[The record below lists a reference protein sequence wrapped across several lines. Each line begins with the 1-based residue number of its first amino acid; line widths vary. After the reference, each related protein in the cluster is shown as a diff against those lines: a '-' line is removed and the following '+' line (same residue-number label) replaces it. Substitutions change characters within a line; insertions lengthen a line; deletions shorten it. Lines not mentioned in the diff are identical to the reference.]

1 MKKKSNYHEV
11 TKISKGSDIALNIF
25 MILLALACLY
35 PLFLV
40 FGISITDEKTV
51 TLEGYKMI
59 PSVVSFKAY
68 EYVFTDAVDILRAYG
83 VTIFVT
89 VVGSLLSLTVISLY
103 AYPLSRKDFRY
114 RTQFTLVVFFTMLFN
129 AGLVPWYMV
138 YTNVLHIKD
147 TVFAMILPGLMTPLY
162 VLIMR
167 TFYSTTIPESII
179 EAAKVDGASEFRIF
193 TRIVLPLSKPSL
205 ATIGLFNV
213 LYYWNDWYAPLLF
226 ISDEKLYNLQYLL
239 YRINQ
244 SITYLTSQSNSLG
257 NVSEILANIPSQTAR
272 MAMAIVVIGPIIL
285 AYPFFQKYFVEGLTV
300 GSIK

>member
-1 MKKKSNYHEV
+1 MSRESNFRDTTVISKKSDFV
-11 TKISKGSDIALNIF
+11 LNII
-25 MILLALACLY
+25 MIIMAIACLY
-35 PLFLV
+35 PLLLV
-40 FGISITDEKTV
+40 FGISITDEKTI
-51 TLEGYKMI
+51 TLEGYKLI
-59 PSVVSFKAY
+59 PSVLSFKAY
-68 EYVFTDAVDILRAYG
+68 SYILTDAADILRAYG

-89 VVGSLLSLTVISLY
+89 IVGSFTSLFVISLY
-103 AYPLSRKDFRY
+103 AYPLSRKDFKY
-114 RTQFTLVVFFTMLFN
+114 RTHFTLLVFFTMLFN

-167 TFYSTTIPESII
+167 TFYTTTIPESII
-179 EAAKVDGASEFRIF
+179 EAAKVDGASEFSIF
-193 TRIVLPLSKPSL
+193 YRIVLPLSKPSL

-213 LYYWNDWYAPLLF
+213 LYYWNDWYTPLLF
-226 ISDEKLYNLQYLL
+226 IKNENLYNLQYML

-257 NVSEILANIPSQTAR
+257 NVSEILANIPSQSAR
-272 MAMAIVVIGPIIL
+272 MAMAIIAIGPIIL